1 MLSLSTTL
9 VVLTLLCE
17 PSRAI
22 MQSGAPLSIGTLDK
36 NPAQAFYDLAN
47 RTGCLDEAGDR
58 WTSSI
63 MSYFTSR
70 AMRRMDPQSVL
81 ACLRRLNA
89 NDLLRVRQSGISSL
103 SPMVSK
109 RDDQDFVGG
118 ETHKIVVNK
127 CKQSRKKMPCVKT
140 SNC

>member
-1 MLSLSTTL
+1 MLSLSITL

-47 RTGCLDEAGDR
+47 RMGCLDEANDR

-70 AMRRMDPQSVL
+70 AKRRMDPQSVL

-89 NDLLRVRQSGISSL
+89 EDLLRVRQSGITSL
-103 SPMVSK
+103 FPMVSR
-109 RDDQDFVGG
+109 RDGRDFVGG
-118 ETHKIVVNK
+118 ETHEIVVNK
-127 CKQSRKKMPCVKT
+127 CKRSRKKLKC
-140 SNC
+140 